1 MLKYIELRY
10 LMIQEFKDE
19 LTDLKIIL
27 RDTENLM
34 IIRQQQTKK
43 TRMK

>member
-1 MLKYIELRY
+1 
-10 LMIQEFKDE
+10 MIQEFKDE